1 MPSLVT
7 CFLNVS
13 ITKVEIYFPKIKGE
27 HNMEFKL
34 NEYHRNISDEEF
46 VRDIKK
52 TAIKL
57 KKETLTGVEYS
68 QNGKYPS
75 PLIKDIVG

>member
-13 ITKVEIYFPKIKGE
+13 ITKVEIYFQKIKGE

-46 VRDIKK
+46 VRDILISK
-52 TAIKL
+52 TVNASSFW
-57 KKETLTGVEYS
+57 KEMV
-68 QNGKYPS
+68 
-75 PLIKDIVG
+75 

>member
-1 MPSLVT
+1 
-7 CFLNVS
+7 
-13 ITKVEIYFPKIKGE
+13 VETYFQKIKGE

-46 VRDIKK
+46 VRDIKE

-57 KKETLTGVEYS
+57 KKKL
-68 QNGKYPS
+68 
-75 PLIKDIVG
+75 

>member
-1 MPSLVT
+1 MATGRFLPSLVT

-13 ITKVEIYFPKIKGE
+13 ITKVEIYFQKIKGE

-46 VRDIKK
+46 VRDIKE

-57 KKETLTGVEYS
+57 KKKL
-68 QNGKYPS
+68 
-75 PLIKDIVG
+75 